1 MKLYFYLLTLC
12 ISSLGAYAQEVP
24 TFTAE
29 RTLYYNSQTTTQP
42 LNARYSNQAVAQLSS
57 TFQEFSLV
65 NLNSEELVTYVQEKG
80 TARFVLQ
87 LDGILEVPIALTPNN
102 LLSEGSTVYA
112 LGPNGRTPVSTPTQI
127 VTYQG
132 LVDAP
137 GGGDVRLMLD
147 GDQVQGFLTYNDE
160 KIYLQNLNTI
170 LRGADA
176 QELIVYN
183 ADDVIEDGDL
193 TCLSLEEGK
202 HERGLENQKAQAT
215 CNGEW
220 ELEIATFAAYSRY
233 NDYNS
238 VDGVNSEILG
248 ILNNVQ
254 SNYTQFDV
262 KFKVVEQIVSTCSTC
277 DPWENISSPSDLL
290 YAFTDWGPGGF
301 TKNHDEGILF
311 YDGAGSGTVGV
322 AWLGTICRNSRY
334 AVVDKLNSA
343 EKNRVLV
350 AHEMGHNFS
359 ANHDASGSPY
369 IMAPS
374 VNNSNSW
381 SSNSQNSITNHIS
394 TRTCLACLDSET
406 PPEPPVDPPVSLR
419 TPENPANTVNGL
431 DYKYYEGTW
440 NSLPDFASLT
450 AVKSGTA
457 SGFDLSVRNQNDYF
471 GAVFSGYVDVPT
483 DGEYTF
489 YTSSDDGSQLYI
501 GSTLVVNNDGLHG
514 IQERS
519 GKIGLK
525 AGKHT
530 IRVSFFEKTGGES
543 LSVQYASSTI
553 TKKTIPA
560 SALHK
565 INTDVGGPVADNT
578 LPWVETFELN
588 DGTSEDDGTTGW
600 STEILTSYGGSASIQ
615 NGRLAISAVE
625 AVWTSAK
632 IDIADVSYFSMTYD
646 YEGDNPGVMEDADYL
661 KIEYRYD
668 DGAWEVLDEE
678 TDGTSGVSTPY
689 IGRGGNEVAA
699 AQTLQLRI
707 TAKSTASNETWYVD
721 NINIQCESCAAVA
734 SSATS
739 PVSVETRVYPNPTEG
754 SFTVAVN
761 TFDEKIDIRLMDL
774 QGKEIFRK
782 TEVDAQ
788 KPLIVSESLQNGLYI
803 LEVRGSSF
811 SDRIKL
817 IKN

>member
-1 MKLYFYLLTLC
+1 MKLYFYFLTLC
-12 ISSLGAYAQEVP
+12 ISSLGAFAQEVP

-42 LNARYSNQAVAQLSS
+42 LNARYSNQAVVQLSG

-65 NLNSEELVTYVQEKG
+65 NLNSEALVTYVQEKG
-80 TARFVLQ
+80 TAQFVLQ
-87 LDGILEVPIALTPNN
+87 LEGILEVPIALTPNN

-112 LGPNGRTPVSTPTQI
+112 LSPNGRTPVSTPTQV

-137 GGGDVRLMLD
+137 GGGEVRLMLY

-183 ADDVIEDGDL
+183 ADDVIEEGDL

-215 CNGEW
+215 CSGEW

-238 VDGVNSEILG
+238 INGVNNEILG

-277 DPWENISSPSDLL
+277 DPWGSISSPSDLL

-311 YDGAGSGTVGV
+311 YDGSGSGTVGV
-322 AWLGTICRNSRY
+322 AWIGTICRNSRY

-350 AHEMGHNFS
+350 AHEMGHNFN
-359 ANHDASGSPY
+359 ANHDASGTPY

-374 VNNSNSW
+374 VNNATGW
-381 SSNSQNSITNHIS
+381 SSNSQSAITNHIA

-419 TPENPANTVNGL
+419 TPEDPANTVNGL
-431 DYKYYEGTW
+431 DYQYYEGTW
-440 NSLPDFASLT
+440 NNLPDFASLT
-450 AVKSGTA
+450 AVKSGTV

-471 GAVFSGYVDVPT
+471 GAMFSGYVDVPA

-489 YTSSDDGSQLYI
+489 YTASDDGSQLYI
-501 GSTLVVNNDGLHG
+501 GSTLVVNNDGLHAT
-514 IQERS
+514 QERN

-525 AGKHT
+525 AGKHAIT
-530 IRVSFFEKTGGES
+530 VTFFEKAGGEN
-543 LSVQYASSTI
+543 LAVQYASASI
-553 TKKTIPA
+553 NKTAIPA
-560 SALHK
+560 SALYR
-565 INTDVGGPVADNT
+565 IDTNAGSPMADNA
-578 LPWVETFELN
+578 LPWIETFALN
-588 DGTSEDDGTTGW
+588 DGTSEDDGSTGW
-600 STEILTSYGGSASIQ
+600 STEVLTSYGGAASVQ

-632 IDIADVSYFSMTYD
+632 IDIADVSYFTMTYD
-646 YEGDNPGVMEDADYL
+646 YEGDNPSVMEEADYIR
-661 KIEYRYD
+661 IEYRLD
-668 DGAWEVLDEE
+668 DDAWEVLNER
-678 TDGTSGVSTPY
+678 TDGTSGVSSPY
-689 IGRGGNEVAA
+689 IEKGGNEVSA

-707 TAKSTASNETWYVD
+707 TAKTTAGNETWYVD
-721 NINIQCESCAAVA
+721 NINIQCKSCVAVA
-734 SSATS
+734 SSATGS
-739 PVSVETRVYPNPTEG
+739 VSIKTKVYPNPTEG
-754 SFTVAVN
+754 SFAVAVN
-761 TFDEKIDIRLMDL
+761 APDEKIDIRLMDL

-788 KPLIVSESLQNGLYI
+788 QPLIVSESLRNGLYI